1 MVVYF
6 SGTGNSEFCARRIAE
21 ALADE
26 LLDSAGYI
34 RHGIAADLITGKP
47 WVFVTPTYAWQI
59 PIIFADFIR
68 SGSFSGS
75 TDAYFVMTC
84 GSDTGNAAEFLR
96 ELCEEKG
103 LTFRG
108 LMPIV
113 MPENYIAMFDAPGP
127 EKAAEIV
134 RAALP
139 ILEQAVRLVL
149 QGENF
154 PVQTVHMLDRL
165 KSGPINKGF
174 NRYYVRSNKFY
185 ATDACVGCGRCVEV
199 CVLNNIS
206 LDTNRPVWS
215 DRCTHCMACICG
227 CPEEAVEYGKKSLGR
242 PRYRVPQI

>member
-47 WVFVTPTYAWQI
+47 WVFVAPTYAWQI
-59 PIIFADFIR
+59 PVIFADFIR

-139 ILEQAVRLVL
+139 VLEQAVRLVL

-154 PVQTVHMLDRL
+154 PVQTVRMLDQL

-227 CPEEAVEYGKKSLGR
+227 CPEEAIEYGKKSLGR

>member
-21 ALADE
+21 ALEDE

-47 WVFVTPTYAWQI
+47 WVFVAPTYAWQI
-59 PIIFADFIR
+59 PIIFADFIC

-96 ELCEEKG
+96 ELCGEKG

-227 CPEEAVEYGKKSLGR
+227 CPEEAIEYGKKSLGR